1 MSQIES
7 PPVTDK
13 TRDVAAGAPGD
24 ATTAGA
30 RLHMG
35 IAEQGKVYALAGKH
49 ALALQYYRHAIHMAV
64 QAGDPEIF
72 FRHYLE
78 CVMESLEQMGAHVE
92 VLAYCEKAVAF
103 YGEHPPTNLLEQRD
117 LAHVYERQGAVLLKS
132 GDKEGAAAAF
142 EQALMALQREVWPRR
157 QVLYLIWRQPWM
169 SVSRDTYIAR
179 MLALVG
185 WETLPVVSAAR
196 YPELALDRSLLDAA
210 DWILFSSEP
219 YRFQPADLENFAHN
233 YACPVDKLRLID
245 GEMTSW
251 YGSRALSGLAYLAHF
266 ARTGFPPANTS
277 I

>member
-7 PPVTDK
+7 TLVTDK
-13 TRDVAAGAPGD
+13 TTDGAAGAPGD

-142 EQALMALQREVWPRR
+142 EAAVKTADGGSQALP
-157 QVLYLIWRQPWM
+157 
-169 SVSRDTYIAR
+169 
-179 MLALVG
+179 LAQ
-185 WETLPVVSAAR
+185 TL
-196 YPELALDRSLLDAA
+196 
-210 DWILFSSEP
+210 
-219 YRFQPADLENFAHN
+219 
-233 YACPVDKLRLID
+233 LRW
-245 GEMTSW
+245 T
-251 YGSRALSGLAYLAHF
+251 RSGLHVDANRVLAEQR
-266 ARTGFPPANTS
+266 RTHYFSVRGDTVDAGRAIRLPDDQLRGSQAM
-277 I
+277 